1 MSNTSLP
8 SKGRTAS
15 WRGLSSYLGLIGA
28 LLAMIVLFSF
38 LSDHFLSLNTF
49 STIANQIPD
58 LMVMSVGMTFVLII
72 AGIDLSVG
80 SILATSARTFSA
92 TLTSLASRERRKL
105 KVTASWPL

>member
-1 MSNTSLP
+1 MSNSTLSIN
-8 SKGRTAS
+8 RRAAT
-15 WRGLSSYLGLIGA
+15 WRGLSRYLGLIGA
-28 LLAMIVLFSF
+28 LLAMIILFSF

-80 SILATSARTFSA
+80 SVLALSAAVVSVTY
-92 TLTSLASRERRKL
+92 LNLHWLWWRRL
-105 KVTASWPL
+105 LVR